1 MRRLQERKIKMIR
14 EKRKRLTKNK
24 KAVIR
29 LRRRGF
35 SLREIGKKLRLS
47 YGTVRNYI
55 LQWLER

>member
-1 MRRLQERKIKMIR
+1 MNRA
-14 EKRKRLTKNK
+14 KRKRLTKDK

-35 SLREIGKKLRLS
+35 SLREIGKALKMS

-55 LQWLER
+55 LQWLDSAVKED